1 MWDCSGISLPE
12 NIYSAKSAPLSDF
25 ETFKQRQNNQQN
37 KKEQQ
42 ATKKS
47 RGLKKN
53 KVLSVYTA
61 VYGFDFVFVPKQM
74 MIRLTKP
81 SGLNFGQF

>member
-42 ATKKS
+42 ATKNHK
-47 RGLKKN
+47 
-53 KVLSVYTA
+53 A
-61 VYGFDFVFVPKQM
+61 
-74 MIRLTKP
+74 
-81 SGLNFGQF
+81 